1 MKSKQKLVLAILY
14 FSVLMQNSSFTV
26 LSTRVKYG
34 IYSILFSILICRY
47 LTLLLTNLTPLL
59 TNLTPLGTFWSTT
72 FPSTFFRMTKHLS
85 QTRLGLLLS
94 YAKLLFFDEHFPHTT
109 CINRKTMLCSLSL
122 LNYLSYS
129 SYSYNG
135 ISTQVKNVVNIYIKK

>member
-14 FSVLMQNSSFTV
+14 FSDLMQNSSFTV
-26 LSTRVKYG
+26 LSTRVKEG
-34 IYSILFSILICRY
+34 IYSILFSIFICRY
-47 LTLLLTNLTPLL
+47 LTLLLTS
-59 TNLTPLGTFWSTT
+59 LTPLGTFWSTT

-109 CINRKTMLCSLSL
+109 CINRKTMLYSLSL
-122 LNYLSYS
+122 RNYLSYS

-135 ISTQVKNVVNIYIKK
+135 ISTQVKNVVNI